1 MTWLVA
7 PNNFFIDKSCI
18 INELFSILTKLLG
31 DVIPK
36 EKSFQKRRYY
46 IWLQRQFVRRENA
59 TRPEMCIKKTNMVNL
74 NYMT

>member
-36 EKSFQKRRYY
+36 EK
-46 IWLQRQFVRRENA
+46 
-59 TRPEMCIKKTNMVNL
+59 
-74 NYMT
+74 